1 MKLWSP
7 IAKLQRRGAGLYL
20 RLAERF
26 AGNAVIRDTWTAM
39 ASDLDQ
45 QTSSLKSLRPAFW
58 KLLEKQEKE
67 LLQGISE
74 SAPPAA
80 NDPLDPADWTLQA
93 SFARTLDFE
102 ERFTLKVYAPIVY
115 RMREQSGGPLDF
127 YVIVHAHLTRLA
139 RLIQPFSG
147 DPVLTQRCLNLVH
160 QFEKEAQGPEPE
172 IPFLRKKEKKATAR
186 RQRPAAR
193 PARRV
198 ILGRTTG
205 KKGLPKRRAIARP
218 APKRRAQG
226 RPAPKR
232 RLAAATRRP
241 HKRAKPLVKNVKLGR
256 RARR

>member
-7 IAKLQRRGAGLYL
+7 IAKLQHSGAGLYL

-26 AGNAVIRDTWTAM
+26 AGNALIRDTWTAM

-45 QTSSLKSLRPAFW
+45 QILSLKSLRPSFW

-67 LLQGISE
+67 LLQAISE
-74 SAPPAA
+74 IAPPS
-80 NDPLDPADWTLQA
+80 PSGTLDPVDWTLHA

-102 ERFTLKVYAPIVY
+102 ERFALKVYAPIVY
-115 RMREQSGGPLDF
+115 RLREQTGGPLDF

-147 DPVLTQRCLNLVH
+147 DPVLIQRCLTLIQ

-172 IPFLRKKEKKATAR
+172 IPFLRVKGKKKVAAR
-186 RQRPAAR
+186 RPRTAAR
-193 PARRV
+193 PARRAA
-198 ILGRTTG
+198 
-205 KKGLPKRRAIARP
+205 PRP
-218 APKRRAQG
+218 APRRRVTAPS
-226 RPAPKR
+226 RRTKPAKTVKLAR
-232 RLAAATRRP
+232 RT
-241 HKRAKPLVKNVKLGR
+241 HKRSKPLVKNVKLAR